1 LFLESHRYL
10 TGRNSLSLVLCLW
23 QSKSSKH
30 DLDIPKFETKL
41 AAAGVRMMAYVNM
54 REKLS
59 LSIWSNLIRKAPD
72 FWEAMKGTGCS
83 RQNSAIEASR
93 TSLVWKS
100 TQEEQASNH
109 QTKTIYD
116 NQ

>member
-10 TGRNSLSLVLCLW
+10 TDRNTLSLVLCLW

-54 REKLS
+54 RS

-109 QTKTIYD
+109 QTKTILW
-116 NQ
+116 